1 MTDGDRR
8 EAEASG
14 ASLRGPHLHEPAA
27 GPEAAPAGHSHHHHP
42 DHGHDHGE
50 HTCCCGHDHAVPGRL
65 PFDETALISARGLE
79 LSFGGKPVLSDIDF
93 DINEGEIVTLIG
105 PNGAGKSTLVRVLL
119 GLVKLDGGS
128 VRRRRDARIGYVPQR
143 LDIDPTIP
151 MTVRRF
157 LSLGERVS
165 SNDITA
171 RLTEAGAGHVIDRQ
185 ISKLSGGELQRVV
198 LARALL
204 RSPNLLVLDEPVRG
218 VDYTGEAELYN
229 LFARLRDTRGLGVLL
244 VSHDLHVVMGSSD
257 RVICLNQHVCC
268 SGVPETV
275 AQHPEYTRL
284 FGAEAARSFG
294 LYHHRH
300 DHRHG
305 PAGEPLGEGQGT
317 GATHA

>member
-1 MTDGDRR
+1 MSDVDRR

-14 ASLRGPHLHEPAA
+14 VSLRDP
-27 GPEAAPAGHSHHHHP
+27 HSHEHGHA
-42 DHGHDHGE
+42 GHDHHHGHEHHGHVDGE
-50 HTCCCGHDHAVPGRL
+50 HACCCGHDHAVPGRL

-79 LSFGGKPVLSDIDF
+79 LSFGGKPVLGDVDF
-93 DINEGEIVTLIG
+93 DIHEGEIVTLIG

-143 LDIDPTIP
+143 LDIDPAIP
-151 MTVRRF
+151 MTVQRF

-165 SNDITA
+165 KADIGA
-171 RLTEAGAGHVIDRQ
+171 RLKEAGAGHVLDRQ

-244 VSHDLHVVMGSSD
+244 VSHDLHVVMASSD

-284 FGAEAARSFG
+284 FGAEAARAFG
-294 LYHHRH
+294 LYHHQH